1 MMTDQDIEK
10 LIDQAKTAFQA
21 EKYKEAVKLFQAAYQ
36 QYTGQ
41 GDKLNAAEMANN
53 LSVAYLQDKQNKKA
67 YDIVRGTDQIF
78 AEAGETLKQAIAL
91 GNIGAALEALKK
103 FPEAEEAYQQSADLF
118 EQVGEKE
125 MRSTVLRSL
134 SALAVRQGKQ
144 IESIYQMQKSLSSK
158 EKLTFKDRVMQQIL
172 KLPFK
177 FLGK

>member
-1 MMTDQDIEK
+1 MMKQEIEQ
-10 LIDQAKTAFQA
+10 LVEQAKTSFQA
-21 EKYKEAVKLFQAAYQ
+21 EKYKEAIRLFQTAHQHYAE
-36 QYTGQ
+36 Q

-53 LSVAYLQDKQNKKA
+53 LSVAYLQDKQNQKA

-91 GNIGAALEALKK
+91 GNIGAALEARKK
-103 FPEAEEAYQQSADLF
+103 FQEAEEAYQQSADLF

-125 MRSTVLRSL
+125 MRSTVLKSL

-144 IESIYQMQKSLSSK
+144 IESIFQMQKSLASK
-158 EKLTFKDRVMQQIL
+158 EKLSFKDRVMQQIL

>member
-1 MMTDQDIEK
+1 M
-10 LIDQAKTAFQA
+10 
-21 EKYKEAVKLFQAAYQ
+21 
-36 QYTGQ
+36 
-41 GDKLNAAEMANN
+41 
-53 LSVAYLQDKQNKKA
+53 
-67 YDIVRGTDQIF
+67 
-78 AEAGETLKQAIAL
+78 

-103 FPEAEEAYQQSADLF
+103 FPEAEQAYKESADLF

-144 IESIYQMQKSLSSK
+144 IESIYQMQRSLASK

>member
-1 MMTDQDIEK
+1 MMMDQKIEQMVE
-10 LIDQAKTAFQA
+10 QAKASFRS
-21 EKYKEAVKLFQAAYQ
+21 EKYKEAIRLFQSAHQHYAE
-36 QYTGQ
+36 Q

-53 LSVAYLQDKQNKKA
+53 LSVAYLQDKQHKKA
-67 YDIVRGTDQIF
+67 YDIVRGTDQVF
-78 AEAGETLKQAIAL
+78 AEADETLKQAVAL

-118 EQVGEKE
+118 EQIGEKE

-134 SALAVRQGKQ
+134 SALSVRQGKQ
-144 IESIYQMQKSLSSK
+144 IASIYQMQKSLASK
-158 EKLTFKDRVMQQIL
+158 DKLTFKDRVLQQIL